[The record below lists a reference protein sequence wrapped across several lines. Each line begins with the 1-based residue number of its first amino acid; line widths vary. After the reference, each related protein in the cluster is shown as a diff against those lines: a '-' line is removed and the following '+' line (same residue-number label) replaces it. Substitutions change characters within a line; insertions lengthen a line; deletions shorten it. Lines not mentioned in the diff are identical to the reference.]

1 MINGEWWMAVASLR
15 LGAATTI
22 VRPTIDDLRLIHPRD
37 SFSTALTR
45 RATRESVSDEVM
57 GGERS
62 ENCDVCRLTRHA
74 SPLFAGRA
82 GRALNSRRYPNMESQ
97 TAAAGLMGEK
107 ETRTLVIRRVHE
119 EARDIRAFDVLPEG
133 ARDSHELVFTP
144 GQVALLEVAGAGRAY
159 FAIAS
164 APEDDELEFLVKRSN
179 EAAGRSLYELGPG
192 DRVELVEIAGHG
204 FDLTAQEGRDLVFV
218 AMGTGVAPLRS
229 ALRSVLRRAERF
241 GQIVVLYGARTPED
255 FCYRDETD
263 IWKAA
268 GVELR
273 QVISRPDGYEWAGS
287 TGYVQSLLDHVLPTL
302 SDPVALV
309 CGSREMIE
317 QTRDRLHE
325 MGFAPERILT
335 NY

>member
-1 MINGEWWMAVASLR
+1 MGDKE
-15 LGAATTI
+15 
-22 VRPTIDDLRLIHPRD
+22 PR
-37 SFSTALTR
+37 A
-45 RATRESVSDEVM
+45 
-57 GGERS
+57 
-62 ENCDVCRLTRHA
+62 
-74 SPLFAGRA
+74 
-82 GRALNSRRYPNMESQ
+82 
-97 TAAAGLMGEK
+97 
-107 ETRTLVIRRVHE
+107 LVIRRVHE

-133 ARDSHELVFTP
+133 ASDCHEMPFTP
-144 GQVALLEVAGAGRAY
+144 GQVALLEVGGEGRAY

-164 APEDDELEFLVKRSN
+164 APEDDELEFLVKRSGDP
-179 EAAGRSLYELGPG
+179 AGRALYEMKPG
-192 DRVELVEIAGHG
+192 DSVRLVQIAGHG

-229 ALRSVLRRAERF
+229 ALRSVLPRAERF
-241 GQIVVLYGARTPED
+241 GQIIVLYGARTPDD
-255 FCYRDETD
+255 FCYRDEVES
-263 IWKAA
+263 WKSA

-273 QVISRPDGYEWAGS
+273 QVISKPDGYEWSGQ
-287 TGYVQSLLDHVLPTL
+287 TGYVQSLLDNVLPSL